1 MEPGIV
7 IQAERVRRGW
17 SQEDLAKRI
26 GISQPAVKKIESGET
41 KKSKHLPKIAQVLEI
56 PLSKLDQSLMSSG
69 TEPKAHAGQK
79 SSSNTNSGLHIFPG
93 EDVLGDVDLPVHA
106 IVRGGTQGAL
116 VLENEPFSRTK
127 RIRRLFGNKSAYG
140 VLVIGDSMAL
150 EFRENDIAFVDPHL
164 HPKKDDPCV
173 FQGERED
180 GTWEAMI
187 KYLERSPDASPTV
200 YYVYQTNPAK
210 HFTLEKADWQRCHV
224 VVGKESGR

>member
-7 IQAERVRRGW
+7 IQAERTRRGW

-69 TEPKAHAGQK
+69 TELKAHAVEK
-79 SSSNTNSGLHIFPG
+79 SRPNTNSELHIFPAG
-93 EDVLGDVDLPVHA
+93 DLLGDVDLPVHA

-116 VLENEPFSRTK
+116 VLENEPFTRTK

-140 VLVIGDSMAL
+140 VLVIGDSMAR
-150 EFRENDIAFVDPHL
+150 EFQENDIAFVDPHL

-187 KYLERSPDASPTV
+187 KYLDRSPDASETV
-200 YYVYQTNPAK
+200 YHVYQTNPER
-210 HFTLEKADWQRCHV
+210 HFTLEKAEWQRCHV